1 MDLNKYTEEM
11 KKSLWDK
18 AFFMDK
24 IIGAKCVIDFGCADG
39 ALICMLKELFPSIDF
54 YGFDNN
60 EELLARARENYGED
74 TSVRKFFYNEKELNL
89 LISDVLA
96 RYDGSEIC
104 INFSCVL
111 HEVFSS
117 SPSGQRS
124 IQRLVKALEPKY
136 VTVRDMF
143 FPVADY
149 TQDYRWRVVDLDEK
163 YVNEFEMKY
172 GSIIRTQNFLHFMMK
187 YQWKDNGWE
196 EELKENYF
204 SWSITNLLDLMNK
217 DEYKVIYCVRYLLPY
232 YADKWAYLNLDPN
245 RDTTHI
251 QLVLRRNQL
260 NVENSSL
267 RNTFRCSTLK

>member
-1 MDLNKYTEEM
+1 MNLDIYTEEM

-54 YGFDNN
+54 YGFDSN
-60 EELLARARENYGED
+60 EELLARARENYGGNVSD
-74 TSVRKFFYNEKELNL
+74 RNFFYSEKELNL

-143 FPVADY
+143 YPVSDY
-149 TQDYRWRVVDLDEK
+149 TNDYRWKVELDND
-163 YVNEFEMKY
+163 YVAEFEEKY
-172 GSIIRTQNFLHFMMK
+172 GSITRTANFLHFMMK
-187 YQWKDNGWE
+187 YQWKDNGWK
-196 EELKENYF
+196 EELEEDYF
-204 SWSITNLLDLMNK
+204 SWNVRDLLNLINP

-232 YADKWAYLNLDPN
+232 YADKWAELDLNPEW
-245 RDTTHI
+245 DTTHI
-251 QLVLRRNQL
+251 QLVIRR
-260 NVENSSL
+260 
-267 RNTFRCSTLK
+267 R

>member
-1 MDLNKYTEEM
+1 MDLDIYTEEM

-74 TSVRKFFYNEKELNL
+74 VSVRKFFYNEKELNL

-117 SPSGQRS
+117 SPSGQHS
-124 IQRLVKALEPKY
+124 IRRLVRALEPKY

-143 FPVADY
+143 YPVSDY
-149 TQDYRWRVVDLDEK
+149 TNDYRWKVELDND
-163 YVNEFEMKY
+163 YVAEFEAKY
-172 GSIIRTQNFLHFMMK
+172 GSITRTDNFLHFMMK

-196 EELKENYF
+196 KELEENYF
-204 SWSITNLLDLMNK
+204 SWCISDLLNLISPE
-217 DEYKVIYCVRYLLPY
+217 EYKVIYSVRYLLPY
-232 YADKWAYLNLDPN
+232 YADKWAELDLNPEW
-245 RDTTHI
+245 DTTHI
-251 QLVLRRNQL
+251 QLVIRR
-260 NVENSSL
+260 
-267 RNTFRCSTLK
+267 R